1 MYFCRDF
8 LRPYL
13 IYSLEKEAKIYVA
26 GHRGM
31 VGSAIFR
38 QLLLQGIA
46 PSQIITRT
54 HAELDL
60 TNQLA
65 VRQFFE
71 LEKPTQ
77 VYMAAAKVGGISA
90 NNNFPVEFLSE
101 NIRIQTNL
109 MDASHAVNVERFV
122 FLGSNC
128 IYPKN
133 CPQPI
138 KEEYLLTGAL
148 EPTNEPYAIA
158 KIAGIKM
165 CESYYKQYRCNFI
178 SVMPTNLYGP
188 NDNFHPQNSHVL
200 PGLLHRFHL
209 AKVNNE
215 PFVEIWGTGKA
226 KREFMHVDDMA
237 DACLHI
243 INNLEAKDLYSQNIS
258 QINIG
263 SGFETTIHELAEKIS
278 LTVGYEGLIKFDLS
292 KPDGTMRKLLDCS
305 RLKKL
310 GYTAKIK
317 LEDGLKDTYNWYLN
331 NQDKLKL

>member
-1 MYFCRDF
+1 
-8 LRPYL
+8 
-13 IYSLEKEAKIYVA
+13 
-26 GHRGM
+26 
-31 VGSAIFR
+31 
-38 QLLLQGIA
+38 
-46 PSQIITRT
+46 
-54 HAELDL
+54 
-60 TNQLA
+60 
-65 VRQFFE
+65 
-71 LEKPTQ
+71 
-77 VYMAAAKVGGISA
+77 
-90 NNNFPVEFLSE
+90 
-101 NIRIQTNL
+101 
-109 MDASHAVNVERFV
+109 
-122 FLGSNC
+122 
-128 IYPKN
+128 
-133 CPQPI
+133 
-138 KEEYLLTGAL
+138 
-148 EPTNEPYAIA
+148 
-158 KIAGIKM
+158 M
-165 CESYYKQYRCNFI
+165 CESYYKQYGCNFI

-188 NDNFHPQNSHVL
+188 NDNFHPINSHVL
-200 PGLLHRFHL
+200 PALLHRFHL

-292 KPDGTMRKLLDCS
+292 KPDGTMRKLLDCT